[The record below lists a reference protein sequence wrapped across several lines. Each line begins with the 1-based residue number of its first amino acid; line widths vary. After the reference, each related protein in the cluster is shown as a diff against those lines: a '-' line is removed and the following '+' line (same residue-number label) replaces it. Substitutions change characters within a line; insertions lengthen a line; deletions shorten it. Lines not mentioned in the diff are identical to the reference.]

1 MDPDFRGEVA
11 DFYHKYRRGYPPA
24 VIDMVMDAF
33 GLTGDDIVV
42 DLGCGTGQLALPIA
56 GRVRAVAG
64 VDPEPDMLARAR
76 QAADEQGIAN
86 ACWMIGADT
95 GIPAIRALLGSQ
107 RAGAVTIGQAL
118 HWMHHDDLFQALT
131 PLVRHGGG
139 VAVITNGTPLWLQD
153 GAWSQVLRRFLE
165 HWLGAT
171 TTATCGTDAASQRR
185 YCDSLTA
192 AGYDVQEASVEY
204 QRPRSGTAHRRHLL
218 GTFSRP
224 DSPARPASPVCRAGP
239 PCATTTRAI
248 HRARPRGDAFR
259 RISGAQALGMADDRV
274 R

>member
-24 VIDMVMDAF
+24 VIGMVVDAF
-33 GLTGDDIVV
+33 KLTRDDVV
-42 DLGCGTGQLALPIA
+42 IDLGCGTGQLALPIA

-64 VDPEPDMLARAR
+64 VDPEPGMLARAR

-86 ACWMIGADT
+86 VCWMIGADT

-131 PLVRHGGG
+131 RLVRHGGG

-153 GAWSQVLRRFLE
+153 SAWSQALRRFLE

-204 QRPRSGTAHRRHLL
+204 TSDLDLEQLVGGIYSALSAGQIPPPDQRPLFAEQVRRALQPHERFTEHVRVTLLL
-218 GTFSRP
+218 G
-224 DSPARPASPVCRAGP
+224 
-239 PCATTTRAI
+239 
-248 HRARPRGDAFR
+248 
-259 RISGAQALGMADDRV
+259 RISTGDPST
-274 R
+274 